1 MIKNIVEAIKEQ
13 AEHIEGIKFFKYERT
28 RLN

>member
-13 AEHIEGIKFFKYERT
+13 AEHIDGIKFFKYERT